1 MNIIKTIIVI
11 MAGSAILGCDTKAF
25 KDPPLAIT
33 FRHGLLSKQVLQVN
47 NLSTAEGIKVYVYV
61 SNESNSTCSGSVV
74 VPANSAREFGALEMN
89 WDFKPGDRGF
99 VRPDKYGKKLF
110 FEILSDNQ
118 YRSWFGLD
126 DIPEEDVAEQ
136 VRVRQ
141 VAEHAAW
148 LKAKIEALSVQGSN
162 LFVAITH
169 ANAEREA
176 AGLGSL
182 WPKPQES
189 LKDRTKD
196 TLRRWKEKIA
206 ATIGKDNDGEVKAM
220 DISEKKFKSSTDYFD
235 CLFDVRSMGSGK
247 CSSYVAG
254 ADVGVVSSVRPK
266 DGCLSADAVKW
277 SVLADA
283 TDDMSDDLPILVSAN
298 FPCEKLRSFW
308 DGKENANDVIPL
320 SDVGDTKNEALVV
333 VYKSGQVKSFPST
346 KVTLGSIYGGAFNTF
361 TNGYNRQL
369 KYITPQGEVNATGV
383 IK

>member
-33 FRHGLLSKQVLQVN
+33 LRHGLLSKQVLQVN

-148 LKAKIEALSVQGSN
+148 LLC
-162 LFVAITH
+162 
-169 ANAEREA
+169 
-176 AGLGSL
+176 
-182 WPKPQES
+182 WP
-189 LKDRTKD
+189 
-196 TLRRWKEKIA
+196 
-206 ATIGKDNDGEVKAM
+206 G
-220 DISEKKFKSSTDYFD
+220 
-235 CLFDVRSMGSGK
+235 
-247 CSSYVAG
+247 
-254 ADVGVVSSVRPK
+254 
-266 DGCLSADAVKW
+266 
-277 SVLADA
+277 
-283 TDDMSDDLPILVSAN
+283 
-298 FPCEKLRSFW
+298 
-308 DGKENANDVIPL
+308 
-320 SDVGDTKNEALVV
+320 
-333 VYKSGQVKSFPST
+333 
-346 KVTLGSIYGGAFNTF
+346 
-361 TNGYNRQL
+361 
-369 KYITPQGEVNATGV
+369 
-383 IK
+383 